1 MKNKEIVIIG
11 SKQDVQDMETLFPKY
26 LIEKKNICNLVKNE
40 KLDMTL
46 LISNANNLGKKIGI
60 FPIHEYWKDVGSPI
74 DYELVNIE
82 R

>member
-1 MKNKEIVIIG
+1 
-11 SKQDVQDMETLFPKY
+11 
-26 LIEKKNICNLVKNE
+26 
-40 KLDMTL
+40 MTL

-74 DYELVNIE
+74 DYELVNNE